1 MGRHRLGKAFIH
13 PTASLQGSFDR
24 AVTGL
29 KALLAQVVHQQ
40 RRAPAR
46 FKVAIVTWM
55 LDQHGLQDRQSR
67 LFLAIGAANWWAIL
81 EPVDSVLEGGFKP
94 TANGVFV
101 TIHGLGNSRYPL
113 PSIREQNRQTAL

>member
-13 PTASLQGSFDR
+13 PTAPLQGSFDR

-29 KALLAQVVHQQ
+29 KALLAHVVHQHS
-40 RRAPAR
+40 RAPAR

-67 LFLAIGAANWWAIL
+67 LFLAVGAANRWAVL
-81 EPVDSVLEGGFKP
+81 EPVDSVLEVGLKP
-94 TANGVFV
+94 TAIGVFV
-101 TIHGLGNSRYPL
+101 TTHGLGNSRYLL
-113 PSIREQNRQTAL
+113 PSSREQDR